1 MDIQLIF
8 DRGKEYGIEDM
19 EVYMLKNSSM
29 NIDIYEGNLE
39 GYSIAEENAL
49 SIRGIYKGKMGYSY
63 TEKIEKDSID
73 ELLGNLIQYAESNE
87 KEYIEVLAEPKEQ
100 YKNVKEKNDK
110 LSKYTEEEKIDFL
123 KSIEKEA
130 LDFDKRISIVE
141 NCSYEEYTNSVFIK
155 NTKGLELEDKYSIGI
170 LNLSV
175 VAKDGEDVQTGY
187 SYMVIDDLSDE
198 YKTTLVRDAVS
209 DGINMLKA
217 TTIASGNYEI
227 ILRNNVVANLFS
239 SMSRVFLGD
248 VVQRNLS
255 MMKGK
260 IGEKVGSD
268 LLNIVEDPLLNN
280 GMISRTFDDEG
291 NPTFSKYIIEKG
303 ILKTFL
309 HNTKTAEKEGL
320 ESTGNGFRISHK
332 GSIGVL
338 PTNMYIEKGDS
349 TLEDMIDSMDMGIM
363 ITDIQGLH
371 AGINPTSGDFSLS
384 SSGFLIEKGKISKPI
399 CQITIAGNFY
409 KLLVN
414 ITAIGNDTKFSFPM
428 MNYFGSPSIKLN
440 SLTVAGN

>member
-1 MDIQLIF
+1 MNTQLIF

-19 EVYMLKNSSM
+19 EIYMVKNSSM
-29 NIDIYEGNLE
+29 NINIYEGNLE

-49 SIRGIYKGKMGYSY
+49 SLRGIYKGKMGYSY
-63 TEKIEKDSID
+63 TEKITEDSIE
-73 ELLGNLIQYAESNE
+73 ELLGNLIEYAESNE
-87 KEYIEVLAEPKEQ
+87 KEYIEVLANPKEQ
-100 YKNVKEKNDK
+100 YKNLGKKNSK

-130 LDFDKRISIVE
+130 FDYDKRINIVE
-141 NCSYEEYTNSVFIK
+141 NCSYEEYTNCVFIK
-155 NTKGLELEDKYSIGI
+155 NTNGLELEDKYSIGI

-175 VAKDGEDVQTGY
+175 VAKDGEDVKTGY
-187 SYMVIDDLSDE
+187 SYMVIDDLLDE
-198 YKTTLVRDAVS
+198 YKNVLVKDAASDAV
-209 DGINMLKA
+209 NMLNA

-227 ILRNNVVANLFS
+227 ILRNNVAANLFS
-239 SMSRVFLGD
+239 SMAQVFFGD
-248 VVQRNLS
+248 IVQRNLS

-268 LLNIVEDPLLNN
+268 LLNIVEDPLLSN
-280 GMISRTFDDEG
+280 GIISRTFDDEG

-303 ILKTFL
+303 IFKTFL

-320 ESTGNGFRISHK
+320 KSTGNGFRTSHK

-349 TLEDMIDSMDMGIM
+349 TLENMINSMNMGIM

-371 AGINPTSGDFSLS
+371 AGINPISGDFSLS
-384 SSGFLIEKGKISKPI
+384 SSGFLIEKGQISKPI

-409 KLLVN
+409 DLLVN
-414 ITAIGNDTKFSFPM
+414 ITAIGNDTKFSFPN
-428 MNYFGSPSIKLN
+428 MNYFGSPSIKIN

>member
-8 DRGKEYGIEDM
+8 DRGKECGIEDM
-19 EVYMLKNSSM
+19 EVYMVKNSSM
-29 NIDIYEGNLE
+29 NINIYEGNLE
-39 GYSIAEENAL
+39 GYSIAEENTL

-63 TEKIEKDSID
+63 TEKIEEDSID

-100 YKNVKEKNDK
+100 YKDAKEKNDK

-130 LDFDKRISIVE
+130 LNFDKRISIVE

-198 YKTTLVRDAVS
+198 YKNTLVRDAVS

-227 ILRNNVVANLFS
+227 ILRNNVVANLFN

-384 SSGFLIEKGKISKPI
+384 SSGFLIEKGQISKPI

-409 KLLVN
+409 DLLVN

>member
-8 DRGKEYGIEDM
+8 DRGKECGIEDM
-19 EVYMLKNSSM
+19 EVYMVKNSSM
-29 NIDIYEGNLE
+29 NINIYEGNLE
-39 GYSIAEENAL
+39 GYSIAEENTL

-63 TEKIEKDSID
+63 TEKIEEDSID

-100 YKNVKEKNDK
+100 YKDAKEKNDK

-130 LDFDKRISIVE
+130 LNFDKRISIVE

-198 YKTTLVRDAVS
+198 YKNTLVRDAVS

-217 TTIASGNYEI
+217 TTIALGNYEI
-227 ILRNNVVANLFS
+227 ILRNNVVANLFN

-384 SSGFLIEKGKISKPI
+384 SSGFLIEKGQISKPI

-409 KLLVN
+409 DLLVN

>member
-8 DRGKEYGIEDM
+8 DRGKECGIEDM
-19 EVYMLKNSSM
+19 EVYMVKNSSM
-29 NIDIYEGNLE
+29 NINIYEGNLE

-63 TEKIEKDSID
+63 TEKIEEDSIE

-100 YKNVKEKNDK
+100 YKDAKEKNDK

-130 LDFDKRISIVE
+130 LNFDKRISIVE

-227 ILRNNVVANLFS
+227 ILRNNVVANLFN

-384 SSGFLIEKGKISKPI
+384 SSGFLIEKGQISKPI

>member
-8 DRGKEYGIEDM
+8 DRGKECGIEDM
-19 EVYMLKNSSM
+19 EVYMVKNSSM
-29 NIDIYEGNLE
+29 NINIYEGNLE
-39 GYSIAEENAL
+39 GYSIAEENTL

-63 TEKIEKDSID
+63 TEKIEEDSMD

-100 YKNVKEKNDK
+100 YKDAKEKNDK

-130 LDFDKRISIVE
+130 LNFDKRISIVE

-198 YKTTLVRDAVS
+198 YKNTLVRDAVN

-227 ILRNNVVANLFS
+227 ILRNNVVANLFN

-384 SSGFLIEKGKISKPI
+384 SSGFLIEKGQISKPI

-409 KLLVN
+409 DLLVN

>member
-8 DRGKEYGIEDM
+8 DRGKECGIEDM
-19 EVYMLKNSSM
+19 EVYMVKNSSM
-29 NIDIYEGNLE
+29 NINIYEGNLE

-63 TEKIEKDSID
+63 TEKIEEDSID

-100 YKNVKEKNDK
+100 YKDAKEKNDK

-130 LDFDKRISIVE
+130 LNFDKRISIVE

-198 YKTTLVRDAVS
+198 YKNTLVRDAVS

-227 ILRNNVVANLFS
+227 ILRNNVVANLFN

-384 SSGFLIEKGKISKPI
+384 SSGFLIEKGQISKPI

-409 KLLVN
+409 DLLVN

>member
-8 DRGKEYGIEDM
+8 DRGKECGIEDM
-19 EVYMLKNSSM
+19 EVYMVKNSSM
-29 NIDIYEGNLE
+29 NINIYEGNLE

-63 TEKIEKDSID
+63 TEKIEEDSIE

-100 YKNVKEKNDK
+100 YKDAKEKNDK

-130 LDFDKRISIVE
+130 LNFDKRISIVE

-198 YKTTLVRDAVS
+198 YKNTLVRDAVN

-227 ILRNNVVANLFS
+227 ILRNNVVANLFN

-384 SSGFLIEKGKISKPI
+384 SSGFLIEKGQISKPI